1 LQRQLEQ
8 RKSRVQR
15 GQFQP
20 GRGGRERPGGIA
32 EGVLAALSRRQRRA
46 AGAAGNG
53 VAAGVVDQGGGTEDD
68 VRRRAV
74 LERGGQILDFAQR
87 VGAEIERRGDE
98 GQLAGG
104 GCAGRGQQEGR
115 ERGA

>member
-8 RKSRVQR
+8 GKSRVRR

-32 EGVLAALSRRQRRA
+32 EGVLAALPRRQRRA
-46 AGAAGNG
+46 AGGAGNG
-53 VAAGVVDQGGGTEDD
+53 VAAGVVDEGGGVQRDI
-68 VRRRAV
+68 RRRAV

-98 GQLAGG
+98 GEFTGG

>member
-1 LQRQLEQ
+1 LQWQLEQ
-8 RKSRVQR
+8 GEGRVQR
-15 GQFQP
+15 GQLQP

-32 EGVLAALSRRQRRA
+32 EGVFAALPRRQRRA
-46 AGAAGNG
+46 AGGAGEDI
-53 VAAGVVDQGGGTEDD
+53 AAGVVGEGGGVQRD

-74 LERGGQILDFAQR
+74 LERGDLGLDLVQR
-87 VGAEIERRGDE
+87 VGAEIEAGGCE

-104 GCAGRGQQEGR
+104 GGAGRDEQEGR